1 MHHIQ
6 GCDRDQTLLLPN
18 SVADYIGPDNPVRFV
33 EAFVDQLDLQEAGFC
48 RVEPKETGRPGY
60 DPADLLKLYIYG
72 YLNRVR
78 SSRRLEAETRRNL
91 EVIWLLRGLTP
102 DFKTIAD
109 FRKDNRGAFKPVF
122 RQFVLLCRKL
132 DLFGGELLAVD
143 GTRLKAVNSTERNF
157 THAKLTKQI
166 ESIDQKLTDYLERLD
181 HCDVQEA
188 EPNAAR
194 TERLKEK
201 IATLRT
207 QQMRCQAMLQE
218 LERSGESQISLTD
231 PDSRAMA
238 LNPKVGVGYNA
249 QVAVDSKHKLIIEQ
263 EVTNA
268 GTDLG
273 LLAPTASAAKEV
285 PEVEQI
291 KVVADSG
298 Y

>member
-157 THAKLTKQI
+157 T
-166 ESIDQKLTDYLERLD
+166 
-181 HCDVQEA
+181 
-188 EPNAAR
+188 
-194 TERLKEK
+194 
-201 IATLRT
+201 TL
-207 QQMRCQAMLQE
+207 
-218 LERSGESQISLTD
+218 
-231 PDSRAMA
+231 
-238 LNPKVGVGYNA
+238 N
-249 QVAVDSKHKLIIEQ
+249 
-263 EVTNA
+263 
-268 GTDLG
+268 
-273 LLAPTASAAKEV
+273 
-285 PEVEQI
+285 
-291 KVVADSG
+291 
-298 Y
+298 